1 MAAGAINAAVG
12 SGTLITFPILIGFGY
27 PPVVANVSNTIG
39 LVPGSIAGALG
50 YRRELAGRTRML
62 ARLATASLAGGIAGA
77 VLLLALPPGAFKAV
91 VPAFIA
97 LALVLVVAQPRLVR
111 ALAARREHRHPHG
124 GAWTLAALTATGI
137 YGGYFG
143 AAQGIM
149 LLGILGVLLDDTL
162 QRANGIKNVLAGLT
176 NLVAG
181 IVFAFS
187 THVDWT
193 VALLIACGSL
203 VGGFLGA
210 HLGRRLPD
218 PVLRLVIV
226 GVGTFAIV
234 KLVA

>member
-1 MAAGAINAAVG
+1 VAAGAINAAVG

-50 YRRELAGRTRML
+50 YRRELAERTRMV
-62 ARLATASLAGGIAGA
+62 ARLAAASLAGGIAGA

-124 GAWTLAALTATGI
+124 GVWTLAALTATGV

-218 PVLRLVIV
+218 PALRLVIV

>member
-50 YRRELAGRTRML
+50 YRRELAERTRMV
-62 ARLATASLAGGIAGA
+62 ARLAAASLAGGIAGA

-124 GAWTLAALTATGI
+124 GVWTLAALTATGV

-218 PVLRLVIV
+218 PALRLVIV

>member
-1 MAAGAINAAVG
+1 
-12 SGTLITFPILIGFGY
+12 
-27 PPVVANVSNTIG
+27 VSNTIG

-50 YRRELAGRTRML
+50 YRRELAGRMRML
-62 ARLATASLAGGIAGA
+62 TRLAAASLVGGVTGA
-77 VLLLALPPGAFKAV
+77 ILLLALPPGAFKAV

-111 ALAARREHRHPHG
+111 ALAGRREHRHPHG

-210 HLGRRLPD
+210 HMGRRLPD

>member
-1 MAAGAINAAVG
+1 M
-12 SGTLITFPILIGFGY
+12 
-27 PPVVANVSNTIG
+27 SNTIG
-39 LVPGSIAGALG
+39 LVPGSVAGALG
-50 YRRELAGRTRML
+50 YRRELAGRARML
-62 ARLATASLAGGIAGA
+62 TRLAAASLAGGIAGA

-97 LALVLVVAQPRLVR
+97 LALLLVVAQPRLVR
-111 ALAARREHRHPHG
+111 ALAARREERHPHG
-124 GAWTLAALTATGI
+124 GAWTLAALAATGI

-181 IVFAFS
+181 VVFAFS

-226 GVGTFAIV
+226 AVGTFAIV